1 MQTVRFTRM
10 ADGTKEEY
18 EFLGQV
24 GAAFNALLPDRILGA
39 LNDLKGSVDGY
50 QISRYAHS
58 VQTASR
64 AQRDGRDEEYV
75 VMALVHD
82 IGDGLAPYTHSEMI
96 GAVLRP
102 FVRPEVRWIA
112 SHHGVFQYYYYAH
125 HLGLDRNARDAY
137 RQHEWFNACVEFCEK
152 YDQQSFDPAYE
163 NLPIQFFE
171 PIVRRIFSKPR
182 YEFSGAASS
191 LNESPA

>member
-10 ADGTKEEY
+10 ADGTKAEY
-18 EFLGQV
+18 EFLEQV
-24 GAAFNALLPDRILGA
+24 GAAFNALLPDRILRA
-39 LNDLKGSVDGY
+39 LDGLKGSVDGY
-50 QISRYAHS
+50 QISRFEHS
-58 VQTASR
+58 VQTATR
-64 AQRDGRDEEYV
+64 AQRDGRDAEYV
-75 VMALVHD
+75 VMALAHD

-102 FVRPEVRWIA
+102 FVRPEVCWIA
-112 SHHGVFQYYYYAH
+112 SHHGVFQYYYYGH
-125 HLGLDRNARDAY
+125 HLGLDQNARDAY
-137 RQHEWFNACVEFCEK
+137 RQHEWFNACAEFCEK

-171 PIVRRIFSKPR
+171 PMVRRVFAEPR
-182 YEFSGAASS
+182 YEFHRGAQS